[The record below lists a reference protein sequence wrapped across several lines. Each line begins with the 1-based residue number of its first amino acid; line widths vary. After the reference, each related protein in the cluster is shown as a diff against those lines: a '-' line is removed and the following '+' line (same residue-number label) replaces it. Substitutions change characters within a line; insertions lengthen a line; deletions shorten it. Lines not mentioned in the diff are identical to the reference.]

1 MRLAAAVTAV
11 TCCLLVTGC
20 GSSEDEGASAS
31 AGTQTLEGLWRSS
44 GDDVAVVPGTS
55 DYEPGNVR
63 FSFVV
68 VDSKGRQVL
77 LPSARIWV
85 ANGLEAKP
93 FLLSTA
99 KLERIEVPGES
110 QGLST
115 HIYVAHVRL
124 RKPGTYWL
132 LAEPQGGREQVH
144 ALGNVVVHGSSPV
157 PNVGDPAPDSETPT
171 LASTGGNLAMLTTRV
186 PPDTSLLRYS
196 IAGSLGAHV
205 PFVVTFATP
214 KYCTSRTCG
223 PVVDIVNEVAR
234 RYQGQ
239 HVRFIHVE
247 VYEGNDPARGYNRWM
262 KQWGLTTEPWTFLV
276 GRNGRVAGRF
286 EGPIS
291 VDELEQAV
299 RDDLL
304 GGR

>member
-1 MRLAAAVTAV
+1 M
-11 TCCLLVTGC
+11 
-20 GSSEDEGASAS
+20 
-31 AGTQTLEGLWRSS
+31 
-44 GDDVAVVPGTS
+44 
-55 DYEPGNVR
+55 
-63 FSFVV
+63 
-68 VDSKGRQVL
+68 
-77 LPSARIWV
+77 
-85 ANGLEAKP
+85 
-93 FLLSTA
+93 
-99 KLERIEVPGES
+99 
-110 QGLST
+110 
-115 HIYVAHVRL
+115 
-124 RKPGTYWL
+124 
-132 LAEPQGGREQVH
+132 
-144 ALGNVVVHGSSPV
+144 
-157 PNVGDPAPDSETPT
+157 
-171 LASTGGNLAMLTTRV
+171 

-196 IAGSLGAHV
+196 IAGSLEAHV

-234 RYQGQ
+234 RFQGQ

-262 KQWGLTTEPWTFLV
+262 KEWGLTTEPWTFLV